1 MQFRRGTAARL
12 AEVNEILLAGQPGF
26 ETDTGQ
32 VKVGNGTDRWVGLPY
47 IGEGLTVNAGDVVGL
62 GDLAFINTSGDS
74 ADFLDGTGAFV
85 PIPGVTV
92 PTYAPGDF
100 TVATENYLV
109 MSRHLKLTTTQRATL
124 QGTATLRIT

>member
-12 AEVNEILLAGQPGF
+12 AAVNEVLLAGQPCY

-32 VKVGNGTDRWVGLPY
+32 LKVGDGVTRWVDLSY
-47 IGEGLTVNAGDVVGL
+47 LTVDAGDVVGL
-62 GDLAFINTSGDS
+62 GNLAFINTSGDS
-74 ADFLDGTGAFV
+74 ADFLDGTGNFV
-85 PIPGVTV
+85 AIPGVST
-92 PTYAPGDF
+92 TYAPGSM

-109 MSRHLKLTTTQRATL
+109 MSRHLKLTTTDRATL